1 MTARVLVDSSVL
13 LDVIKSDPVW
23 GEWSARTL
31 ADQLERGALV
41 INPVVYAEIAFDF
54 ETIEAVDALLP
65 AADYDYADIP
75 REAAFLAARCHAQY
89 RAAGGNRAM
98 ILPDFLIGAH
108 ATVERMALLTRDARR
123 YRSYFPGLRL
133 ICPDGV

>member
-1 MTARVLVDSSVL
+1 MTSRVLVDSNVL
-13 LDVIKSDPVW
+13 LDVIKADPVW
-23 GEWSARTL
+23 GAWSARTL

-41 INPVVYAEIAFDF
+41 INPIVYAEIAFDF
-54 ETIEAVDALLP
+54 ETIEAVDDLLP
-65 AADYDYADIP
+65 ASDYDYAEIP

-89 RAAGGNRAM
+89 RTAGGARAM

-133 ICPDGV
+133 ICPEGV